1 MTIPAPD
8 DPDGHALTAHQA
20 MSNFRAALKRLGEL
34 AIEEI
39 DHDLAR
45 VEGLDYF
52 QQLVLRTKWMK
63 EVELW
68 SAVRSSMTKYETP
81 VGKQELGVDGSD
93 VDGRLE
99 RYKKHLAAEFE
110 RRVKADVDLHGI
122 TSPVGKIFVMEW
134 HFTGAGEKS
143 GASMVPQKQLTRDGR
158 TFPIDFMV
166 ESADGTKKIAIEL
179 ARNDFHEESRQQ
191 AVKDRQRE
199 LTPDRHGCSL
209 FRFTALEIFRDP
221 RRCLD
226 EVVDAFKPPTADKA

>member
-1 MTIPAPD
+1 MTMPAPD
-8 DPDGHALTAHQA
+8 DPDLQALTAHQA
-20 MSNFRAALKRLGEL
+20 MSNYRAALKRLGEL
-34 AIEEI
+34 AVEEI

-52 QQLVLRTKWMK
+52 QQMVLRTKWMK

-68 SAVRSSMTKYETP
+68 SAVRSSMTRYATA
-81 VGKQELGVDGSD
+81 VGEQELGVDGSD

-110 RRVKADVDLHGI
+110 RRVNADVDLHGI

-143 GASMVPQKQLTRDGR
+143 GARMVPQKKLTRDGR
-158 TFPIDFMV
+158 ALPIDFMM
-166 ESADGTKKIAIEL
+166 EAADGTRKLAIEL
-179 ARNDFHEESRQQ
+179 ARNDFNEEQRQQ

-209 FRFTALEIFRDP
+209 FRFTALEVVRDP
-221 RRCLD
+221 RRCID
-226 EVVDAFKPPTADKA
+226 EVVDAFNVPRAATA